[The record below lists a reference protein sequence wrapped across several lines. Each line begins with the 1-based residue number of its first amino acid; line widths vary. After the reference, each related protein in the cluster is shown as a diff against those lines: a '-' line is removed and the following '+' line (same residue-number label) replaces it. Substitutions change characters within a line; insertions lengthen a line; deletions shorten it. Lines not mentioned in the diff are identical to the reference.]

1 MLRRIAL
8 TVLFLSGFQGPAFA
22 GIIGVG
28 GSNSIEIPKELI
40 EKLEAAEV
48 VSVEETLYRRISGRI
63 SAQGS
68 TTVEIDNNRNGKE
81 KAEFIKVYLNDEPS
95 IVDTNFKMK
104 LRNSAP

>member
-8 TVLFLSGFQGPAFA
+8 TVLFLSVFQGPAFA

-28 GSNSIEIPKELI
+28 GSNAIEIPKELS
-40 EKLEAAEV
+40 EKLKAAEV
-48 VSVEETLYRRISGRI
+48 VSVEVTLYRRISGRI

-68 TTVEIDNNRNGKE
+68 TTAEIENNRKEKE
-81 KAEFIKVYLNDEPS
+81 KAEFIKVYVNNEPS

-104 LRNSAP
+104 LKNSAP